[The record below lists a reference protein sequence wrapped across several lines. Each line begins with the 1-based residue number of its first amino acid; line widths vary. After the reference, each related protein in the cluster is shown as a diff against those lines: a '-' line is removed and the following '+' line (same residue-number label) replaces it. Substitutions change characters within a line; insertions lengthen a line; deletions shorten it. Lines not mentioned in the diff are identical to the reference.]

1 MSNVMISLPSEV
13 HEKIPIDACDV
24 VDALDS
30 EQRRK
35 STLPPVPVVAE
46 GEEEEAFEADADFQT
61 FTGEAQTLEAETV
74 AEARL
79 AAAAAEAALVAADSP
94 VTAAIPND
102 DDNNVNQN
110 IPAAEADVSEASEK
124 EGTMVESPQEAD
136 EAPTEDPRN
145 RFVTPKDFELLKVI
159 GMGAFGKVLQVKN
172 RVSGQVLAMK
182 VMSKRLLKRKS
193 GYIENIQAEKN
204 ILKKV
209 NHPFVVTMHCSFQT
223 KEKLFII
230 MDYLA
235 GGELFLRLGREGIFL
250 EKDAAFYLGEII
262 LGMDHL
268 HSLGIIHR

>member
-1 MSNVMISLPSEV
+1 MSDVVASPQSG
-13 HEKIPIDACDV
+13 HETAPVDACDV
-24 VDALDS
+24 VDAFNT
-30 EQRRK
+30 EV
-35 STLPPVPVVAE
+35 TTTFVPASPDMVE
-46 GEEEEAFEADADFQT
+46 DDEADADADFQA
-61 FTGEAQTLEAETV
+61 FTGGAQTLEGETV

-79 AAAAAEAALVAADSP
+79 AAAAAAVAAATASGERADGNNP
-94 VTAAIPND
+94 VVHENNNSSTVAHSATVPESTGTIESLQNDEILD
-102 DDNNVNQN
+102 DD
-110 IPAAEADVSEASEK
+110 
-124 EGTMVESPQEAD
+124 
-136 EAPTEDPRN
+136 PRK
-145 RFVTPKDFELLKVI
+145 RFVTPKDFVLLKVI

-172 RVSGQVLAMK
+172 KVSGQILAMK

-193 GYIENIQAEKN
+193 GYIENIQAERN
-204 ILKKV
+204 ILKRV

-268 HSLGIIHR
+268 HGLRIIHR